1 MDIKSIDPALPE
13 HVSHISVNG
22 KSIYLVGTAHLSRES
37 VEDVRKTVE
46 AVNPD
51 TICVELCESR
61 YKAIVNR
68 DAWRKMNIFRVI
80 KEGKAVLLLAQLIMT
95 SFYRRLGNQL
105 GVQPGAEMLEGI
117 KLAENNSLDIVLA
130 DRDIQV
136 TLRRVWGNLG
146 LWSKTRMLFQLAGGL
161 IFSEE
166 IDEKLIEDIKKKDQ
180 LENMMEI
187 FAKSFPAVKKYLI
200 DERDLYL
207 AQKIRNAP
215 GRTVVA
221 VVGAGHAAGIKE
233 QIQKEK
239 SVEHITEVP
248 CKSNVMKVIKWSIP
262 GIIVT
267 LIIIGFF
274 KGGTGHSMDSIY
286 IWVLVNGILS
296 AFGAAVALGHPLTIL
311 ASFIGAPL
319 TSLNPMIAAGWVAG
333 LVQAGVKKPTV
344 ADLEDLPSAI
354 LTVKGFWMN
363 PVSRILL
370 VVVLANLGSAL
381 GTFIAGSWIAVRVF

>member
-1 MDIKSIDPALPE
+1 MKGIDPALPE
-13 HVSHISVNG
+13 YVSQISVNG
-22 KSIYLVGTAHLSRES
+22 KSIYLVGTAHLSTES

-61 YKAIVNR
+61 YKAIINR

-117 KLAENNSLDIVLA
+117 KLAENNGLDLVLA

-146 LWSKTRMLFQLAGGL
+146 LWSKTKMLFQLVGGL

-166 IDEKLIEDIKKKDQ
+166 IDEKLIEEIKKKDQ
-180 LENMMEI
+180 LENMMET

-221 VVGAGHAAGIKE
+221 VVGAGHSAGIID
-233 QIQKEK
+233 QIQNEK

-248 CKSNVMKVIKWSIP
+248 RKSNVMKVIKWAIP
-262 GIIVT
+262 VLIVS
-267 LIIIGFF
+267 LIIAGFI
-274 KGGTGHSMDSIY
+274 KGGAGHSMESIY

-333 LVQAGVKKPTV
+333 LVQAAVKKPTV
-344 ADLEDLPSAI
+344 ADLEELPSAI

-363 PVSRILL
+363 PVCRILL

-381 GTFIAGSWIAVRVF
+381 GTLIAGSWIAVRVI

>member
-1 MDIKSIDPALPE
+1 MTGTDPALPE
-13 HVSHISVNG
+13 HVSQISVNG
-22 KSIYLVGTAHLSRES
+22 KIIYLVGTAHLSKES

-46 AVNPD
+46 AVSPD

-61 YKAIVNR
+61 HRAIVNR

-80 KEGKAVLLLAQLIMT
+80 KDGKAVFLLAQLIMT
-95 SFYRRLGNQL
+95 SFYRRLGKQL
-105 GVQPGAEMLEGI
+105 GVQPGAEMIEGI
-117 KLAENNSLDIVLA
+117 RIAESHGLHLVLA

-146 LWSKTRMLFQLAGGL
+146 LWSKARMLFQLAGGL
-161 IFSEE
+161 FFSEE
-166 IDEKLIEDIKKKDQ
+166 IDEKLIEEIKKKDQ

-187 FAKSFPAVKKYLI
+187 FAKSFPEVKKYLI

-207 AQKIRNAP
+207 AQMIRNAP

-221 VVGAGHAAGIKE
+221 VVGAGHAAGIRD
-233 QIQKEK
+233 QIQNDKP
-239 SVEHITEVP
+239 VGHLTEVP
-248 CKSNVMKVIKWSIP
+248 RKSNVMKVIKWAIP
-262 GIIVT
+262 VLIIT
-267 LIIIGFF
+267 LIVAGFF
-274 KGGTGHSMDSIY
+274 KGGTGHSMESIY

-344 ADLEDLPSAI
+344 ADLEELPSAI

-370 VVVLANLGSAL
+370 VVVLANLGSSL